1 MVQIV
6 AVEILVVGRAK
17 QQQEHLYSYSNIYA
31 YISISGQRGIE
42 RTFWDR
48 ETHKLS
54 SAQSLALGA
63 LQLCEEV
70 CK

>member
-17 QQQEHLYSYSNIYA
+17 QQQEHLYSYSNICIYT
-31 YISISGQRGIE
+31 YISISGQRSIE

-48 ETHKLS
+48 DTQAQLS
-54 SAQSLALGA
+54 SVTGTGTGTGSAS
-63 LQLCEEV
+63 V
-70 CK
+70 V